1 MTFDYDLFVIGV
13 GSGGAAA
20 AKTAAKYGIRVG
32 VAEKEA
38 LGGTCLNRGCI
49 PKKFIVYAAD
59 FALKNRMAH
68 DYGWSGGKRHFS
80 WLRFIN
86 SAHQQIKSIQESYQE
101 TLQKAGIELFRSQA
115 KFIDEHTVEVD
126 GRNITAEK
134 FLIAVGAQ
142 PTKPH
147 IPGIEYGITSRQI
160 FKLPHLPK
168 RLAIVGGGY
177 IGVEFASMMNAF
189 GCEVTVIDTSEIIL
203 SGFDRD
209 IRRHVQN
216 GLSNR
221 GIRFIRNSTAK
232 AIKFCEDNLLLT
244 IAGHSQKIM
253 TADSVLIATGRAP
266 NTSNLGLENAGV
278 KLGKNQEILV
288 DEYSRT
294 TQENIYAVGDCT
306 DRLQLTPV
314 AKAEATAFVKTVFG
328 NQPQTVNYE
337 HVPSAVF
344 TRPEAASIGMTE
356 EKAREKFG
364 DSIKCYQ
371 TKFQPLISQLTI
383 KDEQALMKLV
393 VEGESERVLGA
404 HMVGEHA
411 ADIIQSLGVAIRK
424 GITKQDL
431 DDTIAIHP
439 TTAEEF
445 LTLN

>member
-1 MTFDYDLFVIGV
+1 MPFDYDLFVIGA
-13 GSGGAAA
+13 GSGGAAGA
-20 AKTAAKYGIRVG
+20 RTAAQYGIRVG
-32 VAEKEA
+32 VAEQEA

-68 DYGWSGGKRHFS
+68 DYGWSGSKKHFS

-86 SAHQQIKSIQESYQE
+86 SVHQQIKSIHESYQE
-101 TLQKAGIELFRSQA
+101 SLQKAGIEIFRGHA
-115 KFIDEHTVEVD
+115 KFVDEHTIELN
-126 GRNITAEK
+126 GRNITAER

-142 PTKPH
+142 PIKPD
-147 IPGIEYGITSRQI
+147 IPGIEYAITYRQI

-168 RLAIVGGGY
+168 RLAIIGGGY
-177 IGVEFASMMNAF
+177 IEVEFASMMNAF
-189 GCEVTVIDTSEIIL
+189 GCEVTVIDTSETIL
-203 SGFDRD
+203 SGFDHD
-209 IRRHVQN
+209 IRRHVQD

-221 GIRFIRNSTAK
+221 GIRFIGNSSAK

-244 IAGHSQKIM
+244 IAGDSQKIM
-253 TADSVLIATGRAP
+253 TADSVLIATPRVP
-266 NTSNLGLENAGV
+266 ETKNLGLENAGV
-278 KLGKNQEILV
+278 KLGEKQEILV
-288 DEYSRT
+288 DEYSCT

-306 DRLQLTPV
+306 NRLQLTPV
-314 AKAEATAFVKTVFG
+314 AKAQAKAFVKTVFG
-328 NQPQTVNYE
+328 KQPQTVNYE
-337 HVPSAVF
+337 YVPSAVF
-344 TRPEAASIGMTE
+344 TRPEAASVGMSE

-364 DSIKCYQ
+364 DSIECYQ

-393 VEGESERVLGA
+393 VEKDSAQVLGA

-411 ADIIQSLGVAIRK
+411 ADIIQSLAVAIRK
-424 GITKQDL
+424 GITKQEI

-445 LTLN
+445 LRLH